1 MGRPCASK
9 ENKLAALAFAK
20 IVTKHSN
27 ELDDLLA
34 RCGRCS
40 LFATLQE
47 MFPHI
52 IRENDSGDRDGI
64 SEVEFNKLLQVMRN
78 STNFSRKINS

>member
-1 MGRPCASK
+1 M
-9 ENKLAALAFAK
+9 AALAFAK
-20 IVTKHSN
+20 IITKQSTDP
-27 ELDDLLA
+27 DDLMA

-52 IRENDSGDRDGI
+52 IREANGGERDGI
-64 SEVEFNKLLQVMRN
+64 CEVEFNKILQVR
-78 STNFSRKINS
+78 